1 MADKNAEVA
10 VEDNGGMKKTLSLW
24 NFFTIGFGA
33 IIGTGWVLQV
43 GDWMVVGGGPVPAM
57 IAFLLGAIFLVPVG
71 AVFGELTAAIPI
83 SGGIV
88 EYVDRSFGRTLS
100 YITGWLLALGNG
112 ILCPWEAIA
121 ISTLVSEM
129 FGSLPGLEWLRAV
142 KLYTMCG
149 LPTETNDDL
158 EGIANLAKAVV
169 DEYFSVPKE
178 IRQKG
183 LRVSV
188 STSSFVPKPFT
199 PFQWE
204 PQNTMEQ
211 LAEKQKFLREKLRLR
226 SVTFSWSEPHL
237 SFLEAAFARGDRR
250 LCKVMLAAHR
260 RGCRFDGWN
269 EEFKFDEWMAA
280 FEECGLT
287 CSQFANKRF
296 DLDAPLPWDHID
308 CGVTKEFLKREW
320 HKAQNA
326 QTSPDC
332 RIKCHGCGMKQFV
345 KGVCKSCE

>member
-1 MADKNAEVA
+1 M
-10 VEDNGGMKKTLSLW
+10 
-24 NFFTIGFGA
+24 
-33 IIGTGWVLQV
+33 
-43 GDWMVVGGGPVPAM
+43 
-57 IAFLLGAIFLVPVG
+57 
-71 AVFGELTAAIPI
+71 
-83 SGGIV
+83 
-88 EYVDRSFGRTLS
+88 
-100 YITGWLLALGNG
+100 
-112 ILCPWEAIA
+112 
-121 ISTLVSEM
+121 
-129 FGSLPGLEWLRAV
+129 
-142 KLYTMCG
+142 
-149 LPTETNDDL
+149 
-158 EGIANLAKAVV
+158 

-269 EEFKFDEWMAA
+269 AALAEFRRVD
-280 FEECGLT
+280 G
-287 CSQFANKRF
+287 
-296 DLDAPLPWDHID
+296 
-308 CGVTKEFLKREW
+308 GV
-320 HKAQNA
+320 
-326 QTSPDC
+326 
-332 RIKCHGCGMKQFV
+332 
-345 KGVCKSCE
+345 